1 MENLLIDKQLNIT
14 ALGID
19 ISKDYTLVGFMCDG
33 MTEPDSMSIAKEE
46 KRYLIPTCM
55 YKMQNVNQWFI
66 GEEAAFRAKDE
77 GESGNYIDNFLDAVK
92 NKGTYFIEEREYKA
106 KELLGIYIEL
116 VIEKAREIL
125 NFHSVSHIAVTVEK
139 TEKNITDTILGKLR
153 IMGYKEENIRVIN
166 HTEAFIYYVINQKRE
181 LWVNDVVIFDFSNH
195 HFKYRRL
202 KTIKNR
208 VPSILTV
215 DEEDFSKLMDMTY
228 ISTDADK
235 ARLDEK
241 FLSLVQEKFGKKIIS
256 SVFLTGVGFYDEWAD
271 KSIKEICTRR
281 RVFKGYNLFV
291 KGACYAALKR
301 YMNITDT
308 EYIFSCDGRTKANIG
323 ITIKH
328 KDRHLSVLLSKAGSN
343 WYEAGVKTECILDDT
358 SKLEFI
364 VSSVDN
370 VVSEKVTVDLSA
382 FPKRANKATRVEI
395 VISYIND
402 SSFEIIVKDLGF
414 GDFFKASNMVV
425 RKTVDVNEILG

>member
-1 MENLLIDKQLNIT
+1 MENLVLNKQLNIT

-33 MTEPDSMSIAKEE
+33 MAEPDSMSIAKDE

-77 GESGNYIDNFLDAVK
+77 GESGNYIDNFLEAVK
-92 NKGTYFIEEREYKA
+92 NKGTYFIEEKEYKA

-116 VIEKAREIL
+116 LIEKAREIL
-125 NFHSVSHIAVTVEK
+125 NFNSVSHIAVTVEK

-153 IMGYKEENIRVIN
+153 IMGYKEENIRIIN

-208 VPSILTV
+208 VPSIISV
-215 DEEDFSKLMDMTY
+215 EEEDFSKLMDMTY
-228 ISTDADK
+228 MATESDK
-235 ARLDEK
+235 ERLDEK
-241 FLSLVQEKFGKKIIS
+241 FLHLVQEKFGKNIIS

-301 YMNITDT
+301 YKNITET
-308 EYIFSCDGRTKANIG
+308 EYVFLCDGRTKANIG
-323 ITIKH
+323 ITIQH
-328 KDRHLSVLLSKAGSN
+328 KERNLSVLLSKAGSN
-343 WYEAGVKTECILDDT
+343 WYEAGVKTQCILDDA
-358 SKLEFI
+358 SKVEFI

-370 VVSEKVTVDLSA
+370 TVSKKVSVDLSS
-382 FPKRANKATRVEI
+382 FPKRVNKATRVEI
-395 VISYIND
+395 AISYIND
-402 SSFEIIVKDLGF
+402 SCFEIIIKDLGF
-414 GDFFKASNMVV
+414 GDFFKASNMIV
-425 RKTVDVNEILG
+425 REMVNVEEILG